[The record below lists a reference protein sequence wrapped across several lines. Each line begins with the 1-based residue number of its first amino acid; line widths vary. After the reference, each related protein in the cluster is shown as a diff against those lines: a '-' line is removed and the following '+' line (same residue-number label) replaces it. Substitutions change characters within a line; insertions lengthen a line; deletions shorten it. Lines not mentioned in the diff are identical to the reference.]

1 MMAAQKPPFREET
14 NVKRT
19 KEFRKL
25 QQKVMTYQRRKLPLD
40 DDRATLLMIDYINLS
55 RELKSKLDKLA
66 EVIENEI
73 IKRN

>member
-1 MMAAQKPPFREET
+1 MPPFIEET

-25 QQKVMTYQRRKLPLD
+25 QQKVMTYQRRKLTLD
-40 DDRATLLMIDYINLS
+40 DDDKATLLMIDYINLS

-73 IKRN
+73 VSGN

>member
-1 MMAAQKPPFREET
+1 MPLFIEET

-25 QQKVMTYQRRKLPLD
+25 QQKTMTYLRRDLQLD
-40 DDRATLLMIDYINLS
+40 DNKSTLLMIDYINLS

-73 IKRN
+73 VSGN